1 MTRIEIDS
9 YLAGREPVS
18 MAAHAREIEAGG
30 YGIAW
35 TTEAM
40 HDPFLPHV
48 VAAEH
53 TSTLRLG
60 TAIAVAFA
68 RTPMTM
74 ASVAHDLCRMS
85 GGRFVLGLGT
95 QVRAHVE
102 RRFGMPWSQP
112 AARMEEYVAA
122 LLAIWDCWNDD
133 APLDF
138 QGEFYTH
145 SLMAPNFNPGPTG
158 FGRPPIWMAAVGPAM
173 VSAAGRVA
181 DGLLCHPLVT
191 PSYLDE
197 VMLPRYVREVTA
209 SGRSRSDV
217 TVSLAVLAATG
228 RTEHEVLTSI
238 DSIRFKIAFYAST
251 RAYRSILDHHGL
263 EDLHQALNGLARQG
277 RWDEMGELID
287 DEVLRT
293 FAVVGEPREVGS
305 QIVRRYGSLADRATV
320 YEVDDQ
326 GRLRTDERVLGS
338 PEAHRAL
345 MDGVTSAI

>member
-1 MTRIEIDS
+1 MTRIAIDN
-9 YLAGREPVS
+9 YLAGRDPAS
-18 MAAHAREIEAGG
+18 MAAYAREMEAGG

-40 HDPFLPHV
+40 NNPFLPHV
-48 VAAEH
+48 IAAEH

-74 ASVAHDLCRMS
+74 ASVAHDLHRMS
-85 GGRFVLGLGT
+85 SGRFILGLGT
-95 QVRAHVE
+95 QVRAHIE
-102 RRFGMPWSQP
+102 RRFSMPWSRP

-122 LLAIWDCWNDD
+122 LLAIWDCWNND
-133 APLDF
+133 AELDF

-158 FGRPPIWMAAVGPAM
+158 FGRPLIWMAAVGPAM

-197 VMLPRYVREVTA
+197 VMLPRYVREVNA
-209 SGRSRSDV
+209 SERSRSDV

-228 RTEHEVLTSI
+228 RTEAEVLTSI
-238 DSIRFKIAFYAST
+238 DSVRFKIAFYAST
-251 RAYRSILDHHGL
+251 RAYRAILDHHGL
-263 EDLHQALNGLARQG
+263 EDLHLALNGLARQG
-277 RWDEMGELID
+277 RWGEMGGLID
-287 DEVLRT
+287 DEVLQT
-293 FAVVGEPREVGS
+293 FAVVGDPQEVGS
-305 QIVRRYGSLADRATV
+305 QIMSRFGSLADRATV
-320 YEVDDQ
+320 YEVGDQ
-326 GRLRTDERVLGS
+326 GRLRTDDRVLGS
-338 PEAHRAL
+338 PEAHEAL
-345 MDGVTSAI
+345 MYGVSSTI

>member
-1 MTRIEIDS
+1 MTRLAIDS
-9 YLAGREPVS
+9 YLAGREPVA
-18 MAAHAREIEAGG
+18 MAAHALEMEAGG

-48 VAAEH
+48 IAAEH

-60 TAIAVAFA
+60 TAIAVALA
-68 RTPMTM
+68 RSPMTT
-74 ASVAHDLCRMS
+74 ASVAHDLQRMS

-95 QVRAHVE
+95 QVRAHIE
-102 RRFGMPWSQP
+102 RRFSMPWSRP
-112 AARMEEYVAA
+112 AARMEEYVSA
-122 LLAIWDCWNDD
+122 LLAIWDCWNGD

-138 QGEFYTH
+138 RGEFYTH
-145 SLMAPNFNPGPTG
+145 TLMAPNFNPGPTG

-197 VMLPRYVREVTA
+197 VMLPRYVSEVNA

-238 DSIRFKIAFYAST
+238 DSIRSKIAFYAST

-277 RWDEMGELID
+277 RWDEMGGLID
-287 DEVLRT
+287 DGVLQT
-293 FAVVGEPREVGS
+293 FAVVGGPREVGA
-305 QIVRRYGSLADRATV
+305 QIMSRFGSLADRAMV
-320 YEVDDQ
+320 HEVDDQ
-326 GRLRTDERVLGS
+326 GRLRTEDRVLGS
-338 PEAHRAL
+338 VRAHRAL
-345 MDGVTSAI
+345 MDGVASVI